1 MPSIDFKSYTLII
14 GQKLSNNVYQNLDKQ
29 SFYERDGVTYLDLY
43 FSGDIVL
50 PMLAYFNYWDLYPKM
65 SKRDINVNIIEIAF

>member
-14 GQKLSNNVYQNLDKQ
+14 GQKLSNNVYQNLDKH
-29 SFYERDGVTYLDLY
+29 
-43 FSGDIVL
+43 DIVL
-50 PMLAYFNYWDLYPKM
+50 PMFVYYNYWGLYPKM